1 MEYMATP
8 VSCLPV
14 PTAAR
19 IGFDMRVRVRL
30 RISPAKSIQSYIVFA
45 AEIGSKERSL
55 AKVFP
60 QGGPVLGLTRILR
73 VQFCSE
79 LQYDAKSYNMII
91 PIPTFLLHSAC
102 WLFRRQVTSLS

>member
-1 MEYMATP
+1 MAHQGIQKTSATPESCSAGVALMEYMATP

-30 RISPAKSIQSYIVFA
+30 RRSPAKSIQSNIIFA

-55 AKVFP
+55 ATVFP
-60 QGGPVLGLTRILR
+60 QGGPVLGLTRICYTIL
-73 VQFCSE
+73 
-79 LQYDAKSYNMII
+79 LKDAI
-91 PIPTFLLHSAC
+91 
-102 WLFRRQVTSLS
+102 